1 MFTKLLLLFT
11 AITLCY
17 PSWVVPGLDISRTSL
32 SQANEIW
39 SSGISPELSLLRQ
52 GFERLSNIWI
62 ERERPTKD
70 DPNSALALFLKAHQQ
85 YFVDDELYEQL
96 MPTIFQI
103 EYIKYSIKDE

>member
-32 SQANEIW
+32 SQAKEIW
-39 SSGISPELSLLRQ
+39 SNGVTPEMTRLRQ
-52 GFERLSNIWI
+52 GFERLSNSWI
-62 ERERPTKD
+62 ERERPPKD
-70 DPNSALALFLKAHQQ
+70 DPDSALSLFLKAHNQ